1 MDTSLHEVAQRLR
14 RLAALSHAATGELET
29 WYAAVKEFKDWL
41 SAKPT
46 RLVDQVPH
54 FVWHYLDDA
63 DIRSKDEVY
72 RRDQERKLAA
82 VLARLE
88 GGGDAA

>member
-1 MDTSLHEVAQRLR
+1 MGTNLQEVAQRLR
-14 RLAALSHAATGELET
+14 RLAVISPTSTGGLTT
-29 WYAAVKEFKDWL
+29 WYAAAKEFRDWL
-41 SAKPT
+41 SAKPVQ
-46 RLVDQVPH
+46 LIDQVPH

-72 RRDQERKLAA
+72 RRDQERELAA

-88 GGGDAA
+88 RGGDAA